1 MSSDVAV
8 RHHSTNEPMRVFP
21 LERWA
26 IVMRS
31 VAPQLLA
38 LLLGP
43 LHARLALERRLWI
56 VLQREAPD
64 PNRNRMLL
72 LERAQSGV
80 LQHDLVVA

>member
-1 MSSDVAV
+1 
-8 RHHSTNEPMRVFP
+8 MRAFP

-26 IVMRS
+26 IVVRS

-56 VLQREAPD
+56 VLQHEAQD

-80 LQHDLVVA
+80 LQHDLVAA